1 MQKPSVQTTL
11 KGIAIAYILE
21 ATVLYVAS
29 GVILWSMITGTATAF
44 VTNSALLVLT
54 AGAALWLSF
63 ASRAITQGKRWARSA
78 GVFWQLIQLAIA
90 FGTLEAS
97 ILGGLAIAIPSILLF
112 FTLFTKKVVEAT
124 SS

>member
-11 KGIAIAYILE
+11 KGIAIAYLLE

-54 AGAALWLSF
+54 AGAALRLSF

-112 FTLFTKKVVEAT
+112 FTLFTKRVVDAT
-124 SS
+124 GL